1 MKRFRAQWPRFNR
14 CVKRSILSSRRYVNL
29 TVTRK
34 DCLRKT
40 GSFAYDSRSM
50 RGLQRIPITAA
61 LHQPRRASRLKSL
74 GAQSLND
81 RNLTGPSEGRLGM
94 KARPGRWLT
103 SLCFYYFVSRLSPLP
118 DADSSQ
124 ADEQEK
130 VLELFTLQR
139 RKKLLQTGYRL
150 TFSYSKLGLASF
162 ASENED

>member
-14 CVKRSILSSRRYVNL
+14 CVIRSILSSRSYVNL
-29 TVTRK
+29 TETRK

-103 SLCFYYFVSRLSPLP
+103 SPMKQKRSVPTIAGNAAGTSLTLKVSLIIE
-118 DADSSQ
+118 DSSRIYNQ
-124 ADEQEK
+124 LLLNILRVM
-130 VLELFTLQR
+130 VL
-139 RKKLLQTGYRL
+139 
-150 TFSYSKLGLASF
+150 F
-162 ASENED
+162 AV